1 QIRCAGRER
10 LLRDGLRDRHAAS
23 FAGRRLPLWEGTPS
37 RRVEGLG
44 RPASETLTHSA
55 SRAVTLPGAS
65 IGGRPSRT
73 LRDIGS
79 EIPEEPPPL
88 RCRPVGSLVEPMM
101 ISSSP
106 PPPPASEAPDP
117 LPPPQAAS
125 VRAATVPVPSSS
137 VRRVTGLRSVIRGS
151 RV

>member
-1 QIRCAGRER
+1 M
-10 LLRDGLRDRHAAS
+10 
-23 FAGRRLPLWEGTPS
+23 
-37 RRVEGLG
+37 
-44 RPASETLTHSA
+44 
-55 SRAVTLPGAS
+55 
-65 IGGRPSRT
+65 
-73 LRDIGS
+73 
-79 EIPEEPPPL
+79 PEEPPTL

-151 RV
+151 RRSEERRVGKESEEQWPGTHKQKKQNKPERRADTMQ